1 MVTITGN
8 ERNTSACSGLWP
20 SIGNAVSDLLAALE
34 TITTLPRDRVRAGLV
49 VALINGCELEDYK
62 VSRQRANQGSLSNAA
77 GEVSIKRV

>member
-34 TITTLPRDRVRAGLV
+34 TIITLPRDRVRSGLV
-49 VALINGCELEDYK
+49 VALINGCELEDQGIPSK
-62 VSRQRANQGSLSNAA
+62 SKSRFPFECSR
-77 GEVSIKRV
+77 